1 MKMKI
6 TNHGTKRML
15 QRHIPGAFVE
25 ECIRVGQRT
34 VFLSR
39 NAYEYRMKNVLGIR
53 GVNLVVV
60 QGFDGNIIT
69 TFVER
74 VAKYSKRRRET
85 D

>member
-1 MKMKI
+1 MKL
-6 TNHGTKRML
+6 THHSTKRML
-15 QRHIPGAFVE
+15 QRHIPGAFVA
-25 ECIRVGQRT
+25 ECIRTGKRT

-39 NAYEYRMKNVLGIR
+39 NAYEYRMKNILGLR

-69 TFVER
+69 TYVEK
-74 VAKYSKRRRET
+74 VQKTVKRKKET